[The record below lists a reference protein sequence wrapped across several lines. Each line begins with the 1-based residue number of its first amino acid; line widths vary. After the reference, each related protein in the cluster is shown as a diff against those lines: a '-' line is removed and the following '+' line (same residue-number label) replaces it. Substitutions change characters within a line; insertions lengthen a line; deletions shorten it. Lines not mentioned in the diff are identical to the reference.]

1 MKGKLVPH
9 PVPALLKAQAPYN
22 PRTIEPG
29 NLKRLQ
35 YSLERFGQVENVI
48 VNTTTGHI
56 VSGHQRVMAAH
67 AAGLDTLDVLE
78 VELTEG
84 AEKALN
90 VALNNPSLQGEWD
103 MDKLKPVLDDV
114 IGAFDIDLE
123 DTGFDLED
131 YEEMFPP
138 DPDGME
144 EAPIPEPPK
153 DPTTEPGD
161 VYVIDGRHRVMCGD
175 STKGEDVGRLMAG
188 EKADMVFTDPP
199 YGIEYIPENE
209 GLASLGGL
217 ESDTKDFEV
226 FRDFIINTVKQIYNH
241 LRDGGCYYIFMGF
254 EQMES
259 VLYSIRM
266 HDMKPYS
273 LICWD
278 RRTPVLR
285 SYPQDYIPQTEWFVY
300 GWKRGANRERP
311 GNGENQT
318 TLWSFTTEKAAEMVH
333 TTQKPISLPT
343 NAILNSSNAKDIITD
358 YFLGSGTTL
367 IAADQLGRTC
377 YGMEIDPR
385 YCDVIIERFRAYKPD
400 AKIEVTHGTP
410 DS

>member
-35 YSLERFGQVENVI
+35 NSLERFGQVENVI
-48 VNTTTGHI
+48 LNTTTGHI

-131 YEEMFPP
+131 YEGMFPQ
-138 DPDGME
+138 DAEVE
-144 EAPIPEPPK
+144 EVPVPEPPQ

-175 STKGEDVGRLMAG
+175 STKGEDVGRLMAEG
-188 EKADMVFTDPP
+188 KADMVFTDPP
-199 YGIEYIPENE
+199 YGIEYRSNFRAERFDAIEGDEGAQIDFVKTLTDIPIIYFCTRWDVAHAAIAELE
-209 GLASLGGL
+209 KRGFTIKSWIVWYKSRGGMGDL
-217 ESDTKDFEV
+217 TGAYRPTHETILYATKGRVE
-226 FRDFIINTVKQIYNH
+226 
-241 LRDGGCYYIFMGF
+241 FMGG
-254 EQMES
+254 
-259 VLYSIRM
+259 R
-266 HDMKPYS
+266 D
-273 LICWD
+273 CDTWD
-278 RRTPVLR
+278 ISP
-285 SYPQDYIPQTEWFVY
+285 D
-300 GWKRGANRERP
+300 A
-311 GNGENQT
+311 T
-318 TLWSFTTEKAAEMVH
+318 TAYQH
-333 TTQKPISLPT
+333 PTQKPVQLPT
-343 NAILNSSNAKDIITD
+343 RAMKSHPAPTILDP
-358 YFLGSGTTL
+358 FLGSGTTL

-385 YCDVIIERFRAYKPD
+385 YCDVIIDRYKTYKPT